1 MALVRTQ
8 EEQAQALAHFLDDLF
23 RIPGTRMRVGADPL
37 LGLIPVVGDVLAL
50 LLGLPLLVIA
60 RRLNVSWRIVAL
72 MVFNQ
77 FKNGLIGAIPFMGDA
92 YSFHFK
98 SNAINAALLLR
109 AVKQGH
115 DGTCPL
121 TAHAI
126 TLPDVAGLA
135 ALTVS
140 AIVMTGFISLWF
152 WDHNISYISLF
163 FPAPYRS
170 R

>member
-23 RIPGTRMRVGADPL
+23 RIPGTRMRAGADPL
-37 LGLIPVVGDVLAL
+37 LGFIPVIGDVLAA
-50 LLGLPLLVIA
+50 LLGIPILLTA

-72 MVFNQ
+72 MAFNQ
-77 FKNGLIGAIPFMGDA
+77 FKNGLIGAIPFIGDA

-109 AVKQGH
+109 AVKQGD
-115 DGTCPL
+115 DGACAL

-126 TLPDVAGLA
+126 TIGDVAGLA
-135 ALTVS
+135 ALTIPTLGLV
-140 AIVMTGFISLWF
+140 GFLSIWF

-163 FPAPYRS
+163 FPTPYHS